1 MNKKKIMSILV
12 SAFLITNLSSN
23 IIFADIK
30 ENVYINQ
37 YSEGNRSQPI
47 AEKLVP
53 RSEIQA
59 SATSAQ
65 SGEGPEKA
73 IDGNTSTLW
82 HTPWA
87 GVDIQSNPQSL
98 TLKLGKTRN
107 ISSICVTPRQEGT
120 NGMIMDYKIY
130 SGDDVIAEGKW
141 KSDSS
146 DKYVV
151 FDNPISTDN
160 IRIEAISTVGDENN
174 KHASIAEV
182 EVYEVADTPV
192 KLAESNNKVINNG
205 NGGNYEGDI
214 SEISLL
220 EEGTAIIRFTNN
232 GSGIQSLFSISNN
245 ERTNEHFHVYING
258 GAIGYELRKQSG
270 NLATGSVNKALNAGI
285 NTIAFKAE
293 KGKGYSIY
301 LNGEKILTS
310 SSITANFLSTLEG
323 LNTLSLGKT
332 DRPSGSNEYKF
343 TGEIDFFELYSKPLA
358 DRYLKERTGETTS
371 KDLPFPEGAVKTEPV
386 DIFTP
391 GELGSN
397 NFRIPALYTTKD
409 GTVLASIDVRK
420 GGGHDAPNN
429 IDTGIKRSTDGGV
442 TWDEGKIILDYPG
455 ASSAIDT
462 SLLQDDETGRIFLI
476 VTHFAEGYGFGNSK
490 TGSGYVEIEGKRYL
504 KLLGANDTIYTV
516 REEGVVYDSNGEATN
531 YTVDNN
537 NELYE
542 NGNRIGNVLLSNSL
556 LKVMGTSFL
565 SLIYSDDDGQTWSDP
580 IDLNKEVKTDWMRFL
595 GTGPGKGHQIKTGRY
610 AGRLL
615 FPVYLTNASGFQ
627 SSAVIYSDD
636 NGATWNIGETATD
649 GRLMDNGDRA
659 SAETITTNTSG
670 GVGQL
675 TECQVVEMPNGQLK
689 MFMRNTG
696 GNSGRVRIATSFDG
710 GATWEDDVVRDENI
724 KEPYCQLSVINYS
737 QKIDGKDAIIF
748 ANPDANYPNRVNGTV
763 RVGLITENGSYEN
776 GEPRYD
782 IEWRYNKV
790 VAPGTYGYS
799 CLSEMPNG
807 EIGLFYEGTGSREMS
822 FTRMNIDYLKAD
834 LLQDV
839 PAANIKSYTT
849 NSENNIYDPGDKIS
863 LNVTFDQTVSLIGD
877 RTITADIGGKE
888 VLLTLANSKGG
899 SEYTFEGTVP
909 ADISNG
915 NYTITIKGKSGLK
928 IVNVV
933 NKVTDITEDRNT
945 GLNVQVG
952 EEVQSVDKSL
962 LQDLVDSTSN
972 LIKEDYTEESWILYE
987 KALEVANKVLV
998 NESAVQEEVDAAKAT
1013 LENAINNLTKKET
1026 DEVFKRHLEIAVEE
1040 AEKITDKELE
1050 NVVPIVVKE
1059 FKNAIKEA
1067 KYILSNKE
1075 ATREEVDK
1083 SFDRLSSV
1091 MQKLSFYKGDK
1102 TELTKLVEKINNLD
1116 ESEYIKSTWENLQSV
1131 LGEVNVVINDVNAM
1145 EKEVLESYDKLMKAF
1160 LDLRLKPNK
1169 DQLEELI
1176 NKAETIDSKKYTKES
1191 IKNLNNA
1198 LELAKSIINNED
1210 ATEKEVRSAEN
1221 SLEDALKNLVAVND
1235 GNSNNNGNS
1244 NNGSNNNSGTNSNN
1258 KPGKGNNKLPQTGGV
1273 PATAVGLLGS
1283 IFATAGIVIFK
1294 KRK

>member
-1 MNKKKIMSILV
+1 
-12 SAFLITNLSSN
+12 
-23 IIFADIK
+23 
-30 ENVYINQ
+30 
-37 YSEGNRSQPI
+37 
-47 AEKLVP
+47 
-53 RSEIQA
+53 
-59 SATSAQ
+59 
-65 SGEGPEKA
+65 
-73 IDGNTSTLW
+73 
-82 HTPWA
+82 
-87 GVDIQSNPQSL
+87 
-98 TLKLGKTRN
+98 
-107 ISSICVTPRQEGT
+107 
-120 NGMIMDYKIY
+120 
-130 SGDDVIAEGKW
+130 
-141 KSDSS
+141 
-146 DKYVV
+146 
-151 FDNPISTDN
+151 
-160 IRIEAISTVGDENN
+160 
-174 KHASIAEV
+174 
-182 EVYEVADTPV
+182 
-192 KLAESNNKVINNG
+192 
-205 NGGNYEGDI
+205 
-214 SEISLL
+214 
-220 EEGTAIIRFTNN
+220 
-232 GSGIQSLFSISNN
+232 
-245 ERTNEHFHVYING
+245 
-258 GAIGYELRKQSG
+258 
-270 NLATGSVNKALNAGI
+270 
-285 NTIAFKAE
+285 
-293 KGKGYSIY
+293 
-301 LNGEKILTS
+301 
-310 SSITANFLSTLEG
+310 
-323 LNTLSLGKT
+323 
-332 DRPSGSNEYKF
+332 
-343 TGEIDFFELYSKPLA
+343 
-358 DRYLKERTGETTS
+358 
-371 KDLPFPEGAVKTEPV
+371 
-386 DIFTP
+386 
-391 GELGSN
+391 
-397 NFRIPALYTTKD
+397 
-409 GTVLASIDVRK
+409 
-420 GGGHDAPNN
+420 
-429 IDTGIKRSTDGGV
+429 
-442 TWDEGKIILDYPG
+442 
-455 ASSAIDT
+455 
-462 SLLQDDETGRIFLI
+462 
-476 VTHFAEGYGFGNSK
+476 
-490 TGSGYVEIEGKRYL
+490 
-504 KLLGANDTIYTV
+504 
-516 REEGVVYDSNGEATN
+516 
-531 YTVDNN
+531 
-537 NELYE
+537 
-542 NGNRIGNVLLSNSL
+542 
-556 LKVMGTSFL
+556 
-565 SLIYSDDDGQTWSDP
+565 
-580 IDLNKEVKTDWMRFL
+580 
-595 GTGPGKGHQIKTGRY
+595 
-610 AGRLL
+610 
-615 FPVYLTNASGFQ
+615 
-627 SSAVIYSDD
+627 
-636 NGATWNIGETATD
+636 
-649 GRLMDNGDRA
+649 
-659 SAETITTNTSG
+659 
-670 GVGQL
+670 
-675 TECQVVEMPNGQLK
+675 
-689 MFMRNTG
+689 
-696 GNSGRVRIATSFDG
+696 
-710 GATWEDDVVRDENI
+710 
-724 KEPYCQLSVINYS
+724 
-737 QKIDGKDAIIF
+737 
-748 ANPDANYPNRVNGTV
+748 
-763 RVGLITENGSYEN
+763 
-776 GEPRYD
+776 
-782 IEWRYNKV
+782 
-790 VAPGTYGYS
+790 
-799 CLSEMPNG
+799 MPNG

-1235 GNSNNNGNS
+1235 GISNNNGNS

>member
-30 ENVYINQ
+30 ENSYINQ

-65 SGEGPEKA
+65 SGEGAEKA

-82 HTPWA
+82 HTPW
-87 GVDIQSNPQSL
+87 GGIDIVNNPQSL
-98 TLKLGKTRN
+98 TLSLGKTRN

-120 NGMIMDYKIY
+120 NGMITDYKIY

-258 GAIGYELRKQSG
+258 GAIGYEVRKQSG

-310 SSITANFLSTLEG
+310 SSTTANFLSTLEG

-332 DRPSGSNEYKF
+332 DRPSGSNEYNF
-343 TGEIDFFELYSKPLA
+343 TGEIDFFQLYSKPLT
-358 DRYLKERTGETTS
+358 DRYLKELTGETTL
-371 KDLPFPEGAVKTEPV
+371 KDLLLPEGAVKTEPI

-429 IDTGIKRSTDGGV
+429 IDAGIKRSTDGGV

-476 VTHFAEGYGFGNSK
+476 VTHFAEGYGFRNSK

-516 REEGVVYDSNGEATN
+516 REEGVVYDSNGEAIN

-542 NGNRIGNVLLSNSL
+542 NGNRIGNVLLSNSP

-580 IDLNKEVKTDWMRFL
+580 IDLNKEVKTDWMKFL

-710 GATWEDDVVRDENI
+710 GSTWEDDVVRDENI

-799 CLSEMPNG
+799 CLSEMSNG

-1235 GNSNNNGNS
+1235 GNSNNNGN

>member
-30 ENVYINQ
+30 ENSYINQ

-65 SGEGPEKA
+65 LGEGPEKA

-87 GVDIQSNPQSL
+87 GVDIKSNPQSL
-98 TLKLGKTRN
+98 TLNLGKTRN
-107 ISSICVTPRQEGT
+107 ISSIFVTPRQEGT
-120 NGMIMDYKIY
+120 NGMITDYKIY

-332 DRPSGSNEYKF
+332 DRPSGSNEYNF
-343 TGEIDFFELYSKPLA
+343 TGEIDFFQLYSKPLT
-358 DRYLKERTGETTS
+358 DRYLKELTGETTS
-371 KDLPFPEGAVKTEPV
+371 KDLPLPGGAVKTEPI

-542 NGNRIGNVLLSNSL
+542 NGNRIGNVLLSNSP

-580 IDLNKEVKTDWMRFL
+580 IDLNKEVKTDWMKFL

-696 GNSGRVRIATSFDG
+696 GNSGRVRMATSFDG
-710 GATWEDDVVRDENI
+710 GSTWEDDVVRDENI